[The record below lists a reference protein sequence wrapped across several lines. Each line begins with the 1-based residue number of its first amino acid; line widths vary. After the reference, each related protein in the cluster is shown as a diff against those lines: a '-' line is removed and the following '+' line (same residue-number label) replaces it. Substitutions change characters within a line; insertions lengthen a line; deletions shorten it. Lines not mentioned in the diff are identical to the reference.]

1 MDVWLDG
8 SRCCLL
14 SALMGPESCCCSS
27 GVYSSPHVCRNSPF
41 PLTQE
46 QGRTVRTVQDPGG
59 GTTTRQCSSNTF
71 PLLVSR
77 LIFLLLHFFVVWFHL
92 LLYFFCFCSRWT
104 SLLCFLCYFSLLL
117 CLFFPL
123 RGHSQWLLHLYLKK
137 CWDIKNKGFFFYLLK

>member
-41 PLTQE
+41 PLAQE
-46 QGRTVRTVQDPGG
+46 QGRTVRTVQNPGG
-59 GTTTRQCSSNTF
+59 RTTTRQCSSNRF
-71 PLLVSR
+71 PLLVSG

-92 LLYFFCFCSRWT
+92 LLYFFSFCSRWT
-104 SLLCFLCYFSLLL
+104 SLLFCYFSLLL
-117 CLFFPL
+117 CLFFSF
-123 RGHSQWLLHLYLKK
+123 RGHSQWLCYISIWRNVGILKIS
-137 CWDIKNKGFFFYLLK
+137 WGFFLFY